1 MLTIQE
7 IRWLVQ
13 MLGVYTDKL
22 NNRENRGTHLT
33 INMDGKKFLEEY
45 LGERDSEINVAARVN

>member
-22 NNRENRGTHLT
+22 NNRENRCTHLT
-33 INMDGKKFLEEY
+33 INIDGKKFLEEY
-45 LGERDSEINVAARVN
+45 LGERDSEINVAAVVN